1 MRVNTADVFLIMAY
15 IVVILV
21 GIAGNSLVIEVVRRK
36 RSMHSTM
43 NFLLV
48 NLAISDLLTLVFC
61 LPGMILSYTKQPNGQ
76 MGNLL
81 CKFITTHTI
90 AGVGMIVSG
99 LTLTLISVERYKA
112 LVIPMETRF
121 RLTKGNVL
129 YAIIGIWIF
138 AIAYVCPLFIF
149 ETYSEEYHRCITSWP
164 TSAAESNA
172 YWIAL
177 AVIITSS
184 FVIMFMCYFS
194 IIRGLYFTNTICS
207 SNANAGMDN
216 DGMFKR
222 KIVQM
227 LLIVTAVFLFCFFP
241 FAIATAADI
250 AQSSVFYKT
259 SYFLVYCSSS
269 LNPIT
274 YALNSTN
281 YRTAFKEV
289 LNEFRLCA
297 CLGQTQ
303 DFRTVVQSK
312 NSDRNR
318 GVRTEQL

>member
-1 MRVNTADVFLIMAY
+1 MRVDTADIYLISAY
-15 IVVILV
+15 IVVVLV

-61 LPGMILSYTKQPNGQ
+61 LPGTTLSYTEQPNGHV
-76 MGNLL
+76 GNFL

-99 LTLTLISVERYKA
+99 MTLTLISVERYKA

-121 RLTKGNVL
+121 RLNRGNVL
-129 YAIIGIWIF
+129 FAIIGIWIF

-149 ETYSEEYHRCITSWP
+149 ETYSEKYHRCITSWP
-164 TSAAESNA
+164 TSSAKNNA
-172 YWIAL
+172 YWIVL
-177 AVIITSS
+177 AVIVTTA
-184 FVIMFMCYFS
+184 FVIMFVCYFS
-194 IIRGLYFTNTICS
+194 IVRGLYFTNTICS
-207 SNANAGMDN
+207 SNANAGVDN
-216 DGMFKR
+216 DAVLKR

-227 LLIVTAVFLFCFFP
+227 LLIVTAVFLLCFFP

-250 AQSSVFYKT
+250 AQGSVFYKT

-289 LNEFRLCA
+289 LNEFRFCA

-303 DFRTVVQSK
+303 DFRVVVQ
-312 NSDRNR
+312 
-318 GVRTEQL
+318 